1 MRKGIVKKR
10 AERPVVLSKAAVEFA
25 QKNSANMLLAASVN
39 AAGPMESAIFKAL
52 AINAEGEEIVPGK
65 RLVPCVPKQYVI
77 GAAKALQKGGI
88 PEVSSWVAM
97 EGIEVPTIAEIEA
110 AAEVAHPKV
119 RARLLA
125 IKDHLLGATEEEIV
139 ARHGIRADYF
149 ARLYGSFRQFGIDAH
164 YLQVVDSLR
173 AVPKRPP
180 QPRKPRVREERIVP
194 PRPPVEPT
202 VPVYPRAS
210 YEAPVEQL
218 KALGLSSA
226 KEMVDRLNARLM
238 EGGGLPISVSD
249 FPSSKRSFERLVR
262 RWQMVMAS
270 VPEPLP
276 S

>member
-65 RLVPCVPKQYVI
+65 RLVPCVPKQYVV

-88 PEVSSWVAM
+88 AEVSRWVATK
-97 EGIEVPTIAEIEA
+97 GIEVPTIAEIEA
-110 AAEVAHPKV
+110 ATEAAHPKMK
-119 RARLLA
+119 ARLLA
-125 IKDHLLGATEEEIV
+125 IKDHLLGATEGEIV
-139 ARHGIRADYF
+139 VRYGIRADYF
-149 ARLYGSFRQFGIDAH
+149 ARLFASFRQFGIEAH
-164 YLQVVDSLR
+164 YLQVVDGVR

-180 QPRKPRVREERIVP
+180 QPRKPRVREERFIP

-202 VPVYPRAS
+202 VPVYPRAPC
-210 YEAPVEQL
+210 EAPVEQL
-218 KALGLSSA
+218 RALGLSSVM
-226 KEMVDRLNARLM
+226 EMVDRLNARLM

-270 VPEPLP
+270 LPE